1 MPSESRPFTIVD
13 FNNFWSPSGGGVR
26 RYHLQKM
33 AFYEKL
39 SRVDPRDMAEEDVL
53 SVFVMP
59 DSKTYTEQRTKT
71 LVIEHVEAFRFPG
84 NWEYRFIWKAS
95 QVEPILAKYRPEIIE
110 VGSPYI
116 LPTVVRRAAKKVSP
130 ESKLVG
136 FWHADFPVTY
146 VGRPVAKK
154 LGAGIG
160 TFCRKKAFWYA
171 RKEYKNF
178 DCIQASSKEA
188 MARLK
193 KNGLPDPRWI
203 PLGCDINMFSPTKRD
218 ESLVRK
224 LKDGVAGRL
233 TIFFPHR
240 HCNEKGIDLLLGAY
254 DILTQKLG
262 HEPAIVFAGTGPSL
276 PQVQAAAEKYEH
288 VQYIG
293 FVNSVDEMARYYAS
307 VDIGLA
313 LSGWETFGLSILE
326 SMASGNAIVGAA
338 AGAAFE
344 HVTESGA
351 GTILKE
357 RTPEALAEAII
368 ELYRSDL
375 QDKKRRARVYA
386 EKFSWND
393 CFMRQLDL
401 YREIS
406 DK

>member
-1 MPSESRPFTIVD
+1 MTIVD
-13 FNNFWSPSGGGVR
+13 INNFWSPSGGGVR

-39 SRVDPRDMAEEDVL
+39 CEQDGNKDTL
-53 SVFVMP
+53 SVFIMP
-59 DSKTYTEQRTKT
+59 DSKTFTEVKSES
-71 LVIEHVEAFRFPG
+71 LVIEHVKAFKFPG
-84 NWEYRFIWKAS
+84 NWEYRFIWKLS
-95 QVEPILAKYRPEIIE
+95 QVEPVLAKYKPDIIE

-116 LPTVVRRAAKKVSP
+116 LPTVVRRAAKHVSP

-154 LGAGIG
+154 FGVSVG
-160 TFCRKKAFWYA
+160 TFARKEAFWYA
-171 RKEYKNF
+171 RKEFKGF

-188 MARLK
+188 MARLR

-203 PLGCDINMFSPTKRD
+203 PLGCDINMFSPSKRD
-218 ESLVRK
+218 ESLVAE
-224 LKDGVAGRL
+224 LKAGNPERL
-233 TIFFPHR
+233 TMFFPHR
-240 HCNEKGIDLLLGAY
+240 HCKEKGIDLVLGAY

-276 PQVQAAAEKYEH
+276 PLVQEAVQKHEH
-288 VQYIG
+288 IRYIG

-307 VDIGLA
+307 VDLGLA

-326 SMASGNAIVGAA
+326 SMASGNAQIGAA

-357 RTPEALAEAII
+357 RTPESLAEAIV
-368 ELYRSDL
+368 ELYHSDMATMK
-375 QDKKRRARVYA
+375 QKARAYA

-393 CFMRQLDL
+393 CFKRQLEL
-401 YREIS
+401 YRQICNKNQE
-406 DK
+406 

>member
-1 MPSESRPFTIVD
+1 MLTVVD
-13 FNNFWSPSGGGVR
+13 INNFWSPSGGGVR

-33 AFYEKL
+33 AFYEKQKE
-39 SRVDPRDMAEEDVL
+39 AL

-59 DSKTYTEQRTKT
+59 DSKTFTEVRSEG
-71 LVIEHVEAFRFPG
+71 LIIEHVQAFKFPG
-84 NWEYRFIWKAS
+84 NWEYRFIWKLS
-95 QVEPILAKYRPEIIE
+95 QVEPVLAKYKPDIIE

-116 LPTVVRRAAKKVSP
+116 LPTVVRRAARRASP

-154 LGAGIG
+154 LGVGAG
-160 TFCRKKAFWYA
+160 TFARKEAFWYA
-171 RKEYKNF
+171 RKEFKGF

-188 MARLK
+188 MARLR

-218 ESLVRK
+218 EALVNE
-224 LKDGVAGRL
+224 LKAGSPERL
-233 TIFFPHR
+233 TMFFPHR
-240 HCNEKGIDLLLGAY
+240 HCKEKGIDLLLGAY
-254 DILTQKLG
+254 DILTQRLG
-262 HEPAIVFAGTGPSL
+262 HEPAITFAGTGPSL
-276 PQVQAAAEKYEH
+276 PLVQEAAKKYEH
-288 VQYIG
+288 VRYIG

-307 VDIGLA
+307 VDLGLA

-326 SMASGNAIVGAA
+326 SMASGNAQVGAA

-357 RTPEALAEAII
+357 RTPEALADAIV
-368 ELYRSDL
+368 ELYRSDM
-375 QDKKRRARVYA
+375 QGMKQKARAYA
-386 EKFSWND
+386 EKFSWDD
-393 CFMRQLDL
+393 CFKRQLEL
-401 YREIS
+401 YRQICNKNPE
-406 DK
+406 

>member
-1 MPSESRPFTIVD
+1 MEHAMGAGSARKFTVVD

-33 AFYEKL
+33 AFYEQQSNAL
-39 SRVDPRDMAEEDVL
+39 E
-53 SVFVMP
+53 VFVMP
-59 DSKTYTEQRTKT
+59 DSKTFTEVRSEG
-71 LVIEHVEAFRFPG
+71 LIIEHIEAFRFPG
-84 NWEYRFIWKAS
+84 NWEYRFMWKRKQIAP
-95 QVEPILAKYRPEIIE
+95 VLEKYKPDIIE

-116 LPTVVRRAAKKVSP
+116 LPTAVRHTARSVSP
-130 ESKLVG
+130 ESRLVA

-146 VGRPVAKK
+146 VGRPVAQK

-160 TFCRKKAFWYA
+160 RFARKEAFWYA
-171 RKEYKNF
+171 RKEFKDF
-178 DCIQASSKEA
+178 DCIEASSKEA
-188 MARLK
+188 MARLR

-203 PLGCDINMFSPTKRD
+203 PLGCDIEMFSPTKRD
-218 ESLVRK
+218 ESLVNE
-224 LKDGVAGRL
+224 LKAGNPERL
-233 TIFFPHR
+233 TLFFPHR

-254 DILTQKLG
+254 DILAKKLG

-276 PQVQAAAEKYEH
+276 PLVQEAASKYEH
-288 VQYIG
+288 VRYVG
-293 FVNSVDEMARYYAS
+293 FINSIEDMARYYAS

-326 SMASGNAIVGAA
+326 SMASGNALVGAS

-357 RTPEALAEAII
+357 RTPEALADAIV
-368 ELYRSDL
+368 ELYHSDM
-375 QDKKRRARVYA
+375 QAMKRKARAYA

-393 CFMRQLDL
+393 CFMRQLKL
-401 YREIS
+401 YREIAARA
-406 DK
+406 K

>member
-1 MPSESRPFTIVD
+1 METSLQGSGRKFTIVD

-33 AFYEKL
+33 AFYEGL
-39 SRVDPRDMAEEDVL
+39 AERSPEENVL

-59 DSKTYTEQRTKT
+59 DSKTFTEQKSES
-71 LVIEHVEAFRFPG
+71 LVIEHVKAFKFPG
-84 NWEYRFIWKAS
+84 NWEYRFLWKRS
-95 QVEPILAKYRPEIIE
+95 QIEPVLAKYSPQIIE

-116 LPTVVRRAAKKVSP
+116 LPSVVRKAARKVSP
-130 ESKLVG
+130 LSKLVG

-154 LGAGIG
+154 LGVRLG
-160 TFCRKKAFWYA
+160 TFCRRVAFWYA
-171 RKEYKNF
+171 HKEFKNF
-178 DCIQASSKEA
+178 RCIQASSREA

-203 PLGCDINMFSPTKRD
+203 PLGCDIQMFSPAKRD
-218 ESLVRK
+218 ETLVGE
-224 LKDGVAGRL
+224 LKAGTSERL
-233 TIFFPHR
+233 TMFFPHR
-240 HCNEKGIDLLLGAY
+240 HCDEKGIDLLLGAY
-254 DILTQKLG
+254 DILTDKLG

-276 PQVQAAAEKYEH
+276 PLVQAAAEKYSH

-293 FVNSVDEMARYYAS
+293 FVNSIDEMARYYAS
-307 VDIGLA
+307 VDMGLA

-326 SMASGNAIVGAA
+326 SMASGNAQVGAA

-357 RTPEALAEAII
+357 RTPQALADAIV
-368 ELYRSDL
+368 ELYRSDMQTMKL
-375 QDKKRRARVYA
+375 NARKYA

-393 CFMRQLDL
+393 CFKRQLEL
-401 YREIS
+401 Y
-406 DK
+406 KGL